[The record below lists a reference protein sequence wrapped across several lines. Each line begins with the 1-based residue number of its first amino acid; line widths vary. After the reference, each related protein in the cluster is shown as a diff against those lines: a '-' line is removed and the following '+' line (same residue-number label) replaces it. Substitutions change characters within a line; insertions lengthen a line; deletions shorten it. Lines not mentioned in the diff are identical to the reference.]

1 MEKTENIKR
10 TEKQIETEIQ
20 KFRDTKRQRKTESNR
35 ERQKDIEG
43 AVEKKESG
51 KLTERQCV
59 VCLWGK
65 MCFTDPI
72 GAQKIPSYR
81 NKTNHKH

>member
-51 KLTERQCV
+51 NLTVRQCA
-59 VCLWGK
+59 VCIWGK

-81 NKTNHKH
+81 TKTTTK